1 MKISLHC
8 SKGKNPFDIKKF
20 FLIMKLTT
28 LLLFVNFL
36 QISAIGFSQTGRF
49 SLHLEKTTIKQALT
63 IIENQS
69 SYKFVYRDSDIEN
82 KVVSTNIVNSS
93 IDEVLKVMLNNTGSK
108 FRILD
113 NNLIVIAPEEVLQQK
128 KLIGTVV
135 DEANGQPLIG
145 VTIMLEGTTQ
155 GTVTDANGKFNLTL
169 PSNNA
174 VIKVTYLGYLPQ
186 IINVKGLTK
195 IDIRLNADVKSLEE
209 VVVVG
214 YGTRKKSD
222 ITGSLT
228 SISEK
233 SLKERPV
240 QNAIQAMQGK
250 AAGVDIVSNVR
261 PGAVAG
267 VTIRGT
273 RTISGSTDPLYVV
286 DGIVLFGSINDINP
300 NDIANM
306 EILKDASATAIYGS
320 RASNGVILITTKRG
334 AKGTLTLNY
343 DASVSLENIHSTTDW
358 ASSGETID
366 RMRLAEINGGTY
378 KLGTAS
384 LSYPDPTAD
393 INKYGNGD
401 YYTIAAIRAGYQW
414 NDPGTFAS
422 VKTRASTQAEIA
434 LGWPTQV
441 PVYNSGNIPT
451 TDWVS
456 LLTRMSVTQ
465 NHLLSLSAGN
475 DISKIYFSFGYL
487 DNEGTQDNQNYNRYT
502 VKINGDITPKK
513 WISAG
518 ASVNASLTTQEYG
531 TINRSGSATGAQDA
545 YGVAL
550 GEYRMAR
557 PFDST
562 GTMILYPGNNKA
574 GPTWNPLIDMQN
586 SSDETK
592 TFNLQANAFGEVSI
606 TPWLKYRMNFGSGFR
621 NTRAG
626 TWQGTQSTLRRTAS
640 PQTAKDSY
648 NTGINQS
655 YMIENLLFFDK
666 TFGVHTVGV
675 TLMQSA
681 QDDKSENSAMTVSGV
696 TNDAPR
702 WYDLAANNSSTG
714 PDSYSTGFSER
725 TLTSYMGR
733 VNYSLLN
740 KYLLTATG
748 RFDGASVLA
757 TGHKW
762 DFFPSVAFAWKLQE
776 ESFVK
781 SIKWVN
787 ELKLRAGY
795 GATGNQSISPYTTT
809 GPLSIY
815 KYAFGTGSAIGY
827 QPYNMPNPDLRWE
840 RTESVNLGIDFAF
853 LHNRISGTIEAYR
866 TDTKNV
872 LMDENI
878 PSITGYPFITA
889 NIGQI
894 RNTGIEI
901 SITSVNVQTK
911 DFHWTTDINWSTN
924 KEEFVSLV
932 NGKQD
937 MVGNNW
943 FIGQPT
949 QVYRTYMVD
958 GLWGNTPADLAEI
971 AKWAA
976 NGYTFAPGQYKPV
989 EQGTPNYKLED
1000 NDKVIRGTNRPKWI
1014 GGLTNTFVY
1023 KGFELSAFIYA
1034 RIGQSYFSS
1043 LQPGGSTGGAYVG
1056 YVRTMDPNNFWS
1068 PTNLNAQWPQP
1079 TTNPKASN
1087 ADVNRATYINDG
1099 SFVSVRN
1106 ISLTYN
1112 LEPRLVEKLKMK
1124 KLQVYCQ
1131 ILNPFLFGGAVVKA
1145 GLNPDDTNGWNSV
1158 NSVGDPTGGANNNTM
1173 ILKSWVFG
1181 VRVSL

>member
-1 MKISLHC
+1 MKNDYTFKVLRS
-8 SKGKNPFDIKKF
+8 SFPSFKKILIIMKLITF
-20 FLIMKLTT
+20 FLIVGLMQ
-28 LLLFVNFL
+28 VSASAYSQFL
-36 QISAIGFSQTGRF
+36 KVEFPQNSISVKDV
-49 SLHLEKTTIKQALT
+49 LLT
-63 IIENQS
+63 IEKNSEFKFLYRNDQMDVNRLVEIESPTKTLDNILSQVLNKTNL
-69 SYKFVYRDSDIEN
+69 SY
-82 KVVSTNIVNSS
+82 T
-93 IDEVLKVMLNNTGSK
+93 
-108 FRILD
+108 ILE
-113 NNLIVIAPEEVLQQK
+113 NNLIVIAPEQQK
-128 KLIGTVV
+128 KLTGSVV
-135 DEANGQPLIG
+135 DEATGLPLTG
-145 VTIMLEGTTQ
+145 VTIMVEGTTQ
-155 GTVTDANGKFNLTL
+155 GTVTDGNGKFSLTL
-169 PSNNA
+169 PSANT
-174 VIKVTYLGYLPQ
+174 VLKITYLGYIPQ

-195 IDIRLNADVKSLEE
+195 LDIRLSADVRSLDE

-222 ITGSLT
+222 VTGSLT

-300 NDIANM
+300 NDIAHM

-334 AKGTLTLNY
+334 AKGSLTLNY
-343 DASVSLENIHSTTDW
+343 DASVSLENIHSVTDW
-358 ASSGETID
+358 ATSGETID

-378 KLGTAS
+378 KSGTTS
-384 LSYPDPTAD
+384 LLYPDPTAD
-393 INKYGNGD
+393 INKYGNSD
-401 YYTIAAIRAGYQW
+401 YYTIAAIRAAYQW
-414 NDPGTFAS
+414 NDPGTFAQ
-422 VKTRASTQAEIA
+422 VKTRASTAAELA
-434 LGWPTQV
+434 LGWPAQV
-441 PVYNSGNIPT
+441 PVYNSANIPT
-451 TDWVS
+451 TDWVN
-456 LLTRMSVTQ
+456 LLTRQSVTQ

-475 DISKIYFSFGYL
+475 DISKVYFSFGYL
-487 DNEGTQDNQNYNRYT
+487 NNEGTQKNQNYNRYT
-502 VKINGDITPKK
+502 IKLNGDITPKK

-518 ASVNASLTTQEYG
+518 ASVNASLATQEYG
-531 TINRSGSATGAQDA
+531 TINRTGSATGAQDA
-545 YGVAL
+545 YGMAL
-550 GEYRMAR
+550 SQYRMAR
-557 PFDST
+557 PYDST

-574 GPTWNPLIDMQN
+574 APTWNPFIDLQN
-586 SSDETK
+586 SSDESK
-592 TFNLQANAFGEVSI
+592 TFNLQANAFAEVSF
-606 TPWLKYRMNFGSGFR
+606 TPWLKYRMNFGSGYR
-621 NTRAG
+621 NTRTG

-648 NTGINQS
+648 NTGISQS

-666 TFGVHTVGV
+666 TFGVHTLGV
-675 TLMQSA
+675 TIMQSA
-681 QDDKSENSAMTVSGV
+681 QDDRSENSAMTVSGV
-696 TNDAPR
+696 TNDAPK

-714 PDSYSTGFSER
+714 PDSYSSGFSER

-740 KYLLTATG
+740 RYLLTATG
-748 RFDGASVLA
+748 RYDGASVLA
-757 TGHKW
+757 KGHKW
-762 DFFPSVAFAWKLQE
+762 DFFPSLAFAWKMQE
-776 ESFVK
+776 EGFIK
-781 SIKWVN
+781 PIKWIN

-795 GATGNQSISPYTTT
+795 GTTGNQSIGPYSTT

-815 KYAFGTGSAIGY
+815 KYAFGTASAIGY
-827 QPYNMPNPDLRWE
+827 QPYNMPNPVLRWE
-840 RTESVNLGIDFAF
+840 RTTQVNLGIDFAL
-853 LHNRISGTIEAYR
+853 LHNRISGTIELYESN
-866 TDTKNV
+866 TNNV

-894 RNTGIEI
+894 RNRGIEI
-901 SITSVNVQTK
+901 SITSVNVQTN
-911 DFHWTTDINWSTN
+911 DFRWTSDINWSTN

-949 QVYRTYMVD
+949 QVYRTYQVD
-958 GLWGNTPADLAEI
+958 GLWGNTADDLAEI
-971 AKWAA
+971 AKWTA

-1000 NDKVIRGTNRPKWI
+1000 ADKVIRGTNRPKWI
-1014 GGLTNTFVY
+1014 GGLTNTFTY
-1023 KGFELSAFIYA
+1023 KNLELSAFVYA

-1043 LQPGGSTGGAYVG
+1043 LQPGGSAGGAYVG

-1068 PTNLNAQWPQP
+1068 PTNLNAKWPQP

-1087 ADVNRATYINDG
+1087 ADINRATFINDG

-1112 LEPRLVEKLKMK
+1112 LEPKLLEQLKIK

-1131 ILNPFLFGGAVVKA
+1131 VLNPFLFGGPVVKA

-1158 NSVGDPTGGANNNTM
+1158 NSIGDPTGGANNNTM

>member
-1 MKISLHC
+1 MKLIT
-8 SKGKNPFDIKKF
+8 F
-20 FLIMKLTT
+20 FLIVGLMQ
-28 LLLFVNFL
+28 V
-36 QISAIGFSQTGRF
+36 SASAYSQ
-49 SLHLEKTTIKQALT
+49 
-63 IIENQS
+63 
-69 SYKFVYRDSDIEN
+69 
-82 KVVSTNIVNSS
+82 
-93 IDEVLKVMLNNTGSK
+93 VLKVEFPQNSISVKDVLLTIEKNSEYKFLYRNDQMDVNRLVEIESSTKTLDNILSQVLSK
-108 FRILD
+108 TNLSYTILE
-113 NNLIVIAPEEVLQQK
+113 NNLIVIAPEQQK
-128 KLIGTVV
+128 KLTGTVV
-135 DEANGQPLIG
+135 DEANGEPLVG
-145 VTIMLEGTTQ
+145 VSIMIEGTTS
-155 GTVTDANGKFNLTL
+155 GTVTDINGKYTLAL
-169 PSNNA
+169 PSANA
-174 VIKVTYLGYLPQ
+174 VIKVSYLGYEPQ

-195 IDIRLNADVKSLEE
+195 LDIRLSADIRSLDE

-222 ITGSLT
+222 VTGSLT

-250 AAGVDIVSNVR
+250 AAGVDIISNVR

-273 RTISGSTDPLYVV
+273 RTLSSLSGATDPLYVV

-334 AKGTLTLNY
+334 AKGSLTLNY

-358 ASSGETID
+358 ASSGETMD
-366 RMRLAEINGGTY
+366 RMRLAAINGSTY
-378 KLGTAS
+378 KYLTTS
-384 LSYPDPTAD
+384 YSYPDPLAD
-393 INKYGNGD
+393 ISMFANSD
-401 YYTIAAIRAGYQW
+401 YYTTAAIRAGYLW
-414 NDPGTFAS
+414 NDPGTFTS
-422 VKTRASTQAEIA
+422 VKTRASTPAELA
-434 LGWPTQV
+434 LGWPAQV
-441 PVYNSGNIPT
+441 PVYNSANIPT
-451 TDWVS
+451 TNWVD
-456 LLTRMSVTQ
+456 LLTRQSVTQ

-475 DISKIYFSFGYL
+475 DISKVYFSFGYL
-487 DNEGTQDNQNYNRYT
+487 NNEGTQTNQNYNRYT
-502 VKINGDITPKK
+502 IKLNGDITPKK
-513 WISAG
+513 WFSAG
-518 ASVNASLTTQEYG
+518 ASINASLATQEYG

-550 GEYRMAR
+550 SEYRMAR
-557 PFDST
+557 PYDST

-574 GPTWNPLIDMQN
+574 APTWNPFIDLVN

-592 TFNLQANAFGEVSI
+592 TFNLQANAYAEISFL
-606 TPWLKYRMNFGSGFR
+606 PWLKYRMNFGSGYR
-621 NTRAG
+621 NTRIG
-626 TWQGTQSTLRRTAS
+626 TWQGTQSTLRRTAT

-648 NTGINQS
+648 NSGIEQR
-655 YMIENLLFFDK
+655 YMIENMLFFDK
-666 TFGVHTVGV
+666 TFGIHTIGV

-681 QDDKSENSAMTVSGV
+681 QDEKAENSAMTASGV

-702 WYDLAANNSSTG
+702 WYDLAANNSSSG
-714 PDSYSTGFSER
+714 PDSYGTGFTER
-725 TLTSYMGR
+725 TLNSYMGR
-733 VNYSLLN
+733 LNYSLLN

-762 DFFPSVAFAWKLQE
+762 DFFPSLAFAWKMQE
-776 ESFVK
+776 EHFIK
-781 SIKWVN
+781 PIKWVN
-787 ELKLRAGY
+787 ELKLRVGY
-795 GATGNQSISPYTTT
+795 GVTGNQSIGPYSTT

-827 QPYNMPNPDLRWE
+827 QPYNMPNSELRWE
-840 RTESVNLGIDFAF
+840 RTESVNLGIDFA
-853 LHNRISGTIEAYR
+853 LLRNRISGTIEAYE
-866 TDTKNV
+866 TNTKNV

-894 RNTGIEI
+894 RNRGIEVTLTTI
-901 SITSVNVQTK
+901 NVQTK
-911 DFHWTTDINWSTN
+911 DFRWSTDINWSTN

-949 QVYRTYMVD
+949 QVYRTYQVA
-958 GLWGNTPADLAEI
+958 GLWGNSAADLAEI
-971 AKWAA
+971 AKWAV

-1000 NDKVIRGTNRPKWI
+1000 ADKVIRGTNRPKWI
-1014 GGLTNTFVY
+1014 GGLTNTITY
-1023 KGFELSAFIYA
+1023 KNLELSAFVYA

-1043 LQPGGSTGGAYVG
+1043 LQPGGSAGGAYVG

-1087 ADVNRATYINDG
+1087 ADVNRAMFINDG
-1099 SFVSVRN
+1099 SFVSVRS

-1112 LEPRLVEKLKMK
+1112 LEPQIIEKLKIK

-1131 ILNPFLFGGAVVKA
+1131 VLNPFLFGGAVVKA